1 MTDAYFLFITYSSNS
16 HICPLFSV
24 NGSQFTNNTIVI
36 HRHIVL
42 FCVILITTAGNA
54 LSGTIPTEIGQL
66 TELTYL
72 RLRKYEGC

>member
-1 MTDAYFLFITYSSNS
+1 M
-16 HICPLFSV
+16 
-24 NGSQFTNNTIVI
+24 
-36 HRHIVL
+36 
-42 FCVILITTAGNA
+42 ILITTAANA